1 MIYLDNAATT
11 LKKPPAVL
19 EAVQEAMGSFGNA
32 GRGGNDAS
40 LSSSRIIFQ
49 AREALNR
56 LVGGT
61 SSRQT
66 REIMSL
72 LLCSNIIPSCVP

>member
-11 LKKPPAVL
+11 LKKPHAVL
-19 EAVQEAMGSFGNA
+19 EAVQEAMGSLGNA

-49 AREALNR
+49 
-56 LVGGT
+56 
-61 SSRQT
+61 T
-66 REIMSL
+66 R
-72 LLCSNIIPSCVP
+72 